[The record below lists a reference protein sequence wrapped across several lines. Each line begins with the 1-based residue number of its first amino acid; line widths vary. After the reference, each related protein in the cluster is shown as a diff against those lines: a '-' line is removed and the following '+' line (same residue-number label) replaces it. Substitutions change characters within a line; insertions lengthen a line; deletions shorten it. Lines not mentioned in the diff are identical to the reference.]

1 PAGARRD
8 AAERVLLP
16 ALAASVRGIDARSW
30 LKAESLDAISRLG
43 VVSIRWHVAG
53 SDREEA
59 LRVVDGLAAPA
70 RTAIEVADLR
80 DTVRAIEIRSPPV
93 APPSPLTLAAA
104 LGALAHAKP
113 SAP

>member
-43 VVSIRWHVAG
+43 VAQIRWHVAG

-59 LRVVDGLAAPA
+59 LRARGALAAPA
-70 RTAIEVADLR
+70 RAAIEVAALR
-80 DTVRAIEIRSPPV
+80 APVRAIEIQSPPV
-93 APPSPLTLAAA
+93 APASPL
-104 LGALAHAKP
+104 
-113 SAP
+113 